1 MWNPLPGRR
10 RVPPDVEPHL
20 NLARGERPLAVAT
33 LDDGST
39 AVATGL
45 RLLVAAAAGPRWGV
59 AWHEVD
65 AAAWEPQTRALH
77 VHLVAGSSAT
87 LVLDGEHATLL
98 PEVVRERVQSSVVL
112 SQRVEALGRRGGA
125 RVVVRRAGRELVV
138 QVVPDPGADLADP
151 RVAAEV
157 ERTRRQVV
165 RAAGL
170 DGPSPS
176 TPL

>member
-45 RLLVAAAAGPRWGV
+45 RLFVAAAAGPRWGV

-65 AAAWEPQTRALH
+65 AAGWEPETRALH
-77 VHLVAGSSAT
+77 VDLVAGTSAT
-87 LVLDGEHATLL
+87 LVLDDKHATLL
-98 PEVVRERVQSSVVL
+98 PEVVRDRVQSSVVL
-112 SQRVEALGRRGGA
+112 SQRVEALGRRGA

-138 QVVPDPGADLADP
+138 QVVPDPGVDLSDAG
-151 RVAAEV
+151 VAAEV
-157 ERTRRQVV
+157 ARTRRHVV

>member
-1 MWNPLPGRR
+1 MWHRLPLRR
-10 RVPPDVEPHL
+10 RVPPDVQPHL
-20 NLARGERPLAVAT
+20 GLARDERPLAVAT

-45 RLLVAAAAGPRWGV
+45 RLLVAAPAGPRWGV

-65 AAAWEPQTRALH
+65 AAGWEPETRALH
-77 VHLVAGSSAT
+77 VHLVAGTSAT
-87 LVLDGEHATLL
+87 LVLDDERATLL

-112 SQRVEALGRRGGA
+112 SQRVEALGRRGA
-125 RVVVRRAGRELVV
+125 RVVVRRAGPELVV
-138 QVVPDPGADLADP
+138 QVLPDPGVDPSDP

-170 DGPSPS
+170 DGPSS
-176 TPL
+176 TTPL